1 MKVTK
6 SEQVDQIRE
15 KMRGGDGCAVL
26 HHIFQEDSLPGSCR
40 LFSRVTLMPGCSIG
54 EHEHANEA
62 EIYYILSGRAQ
73 MTDDGKPI
81 ELEAGD
87 SCLTMNGTHSIR
99 CLGDEPLEFMAV
111 IIKG

>member
-1 MKVTK
+1 MKIAK
-6 SEQVDQIRE
+6 NEQVGQIRE
-15 KMRGGDGCAVL
+15 NMRGGDGRTVL
-26 HHIFQEDSLPGSCR
+26 HHVYMEDALPANCR
-40 LFSRVTLMPGCSIG
+40 LFARLTLNPGCSIG

-81 ELEAGD
+81 LLKAGD
-87 SCLTMNGTHSIR
+87 SCLTMNGSHSIR
-99 CLGDEPLEFMAV
+99 CLGDEPLEFIAV